1 MAKQPENPLQMM
13 EQAFQSEISR
23 LEGRLSQVENIL
35 SAKSLRA
42 GSETVVL
49 KKAKDKNLTIELH
62 FLHSDQRLRGKVRWV
77 DTYTLCVKTED
88 EGELVI
94 PKHSILYWKIREQE
108 GEES

>member
-1 MAKQPENPLQMM
+1 MAKEPENPLQMM

-42 GSETVVL
+42 RSEAVVL
-49 KKAKDKNLTIELH
+49 KKAKDKKLTIEIH
-62 FLHSDQRLRGKVRWV
+62 FLYSELVLCGKVLWV
-77 DTYTLCVKTED
+77 DTYTLGVKTED

-108 GEES
+108 GEAS